1 MATFGFEV
9 LKNSFLVFVNTKGG
23 KKKEKTNGD
32 RKGIFQHFPKTST
45 HRQTPARQFI
55 LTLQQR
61 LSRHQKTR
69 HVATTLRQ
77 IAGNTIAAFS

>member
-9 LKNSFLVFVNTKGG
+9 LENSFLVFVNTKE
-23 KKKEKTNGD
+23 KKEKEKTNGD

-61 LSRHQKTR
+61 LSRHQKTS

-77 IAGNTIAAFS
+77 IADNTTAAFS